1 MQWKTESSKES
12 NIISITDKEIN
23 LNKYILRDLPRDYAE
38 GKGIYVILCRKLTII
53 KKAII

>member
-23 LNKYILRDLPRDYAE
+23 LNKYILHDLPHGYVE
-38 GKGIYVILCRKLTII
+38 GKGIFVILCRKVTII
-53 KKAII
+53 KNAII

>member
-1 MQWKTESSKES
+1 MQQKTESSKES

-23 LNKYILRDLPRDYAE
+23 LNKYILRDLPGDYVE

-53 KKAII
+53 KNAII